1 MAPELLPGDMLL
13 QSACLSDYKMAD
25 TWCLG
30 MTLFCMLHPDPG
42 SPFLTELSETG
53 FYVHRN
59 IGESLSEII
68 LKNKRPK
75 FSTKYKN
82 TLINHWLNMW
92 FALNQCL
99 KINPFERTSLDDV
112 LRALTNNIV
121 QYIKSLPIS
130 QASVL
135 ECVNAEI
142 AAGNTTE
149 VPSDEGANS
158 CMFLSLKFM
167 IEL

>member
-1 MAPELLPGDMLL
+1 
-13 QSACLSDYKMAD
+13 
-25 TWCLG
+25 
-30 MTLFCMLHPDPG
+30 
-42 SPFLTELSETG
+42 
-53 FYVHRN
+53 
-59 IGESLSEII
+59 
-68 LKNKRPK
+68 
-75 FSTKYKN
+75 
-82 TLINHWLNMW
+82 MW

-99 KINPFERTSLDDV
+99 KINPFERTSLDV